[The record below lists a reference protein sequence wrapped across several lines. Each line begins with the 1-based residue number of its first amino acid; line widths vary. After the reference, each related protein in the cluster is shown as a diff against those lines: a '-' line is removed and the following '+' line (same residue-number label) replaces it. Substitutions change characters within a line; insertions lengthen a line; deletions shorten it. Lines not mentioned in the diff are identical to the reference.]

1 MLLLTS
7 LLAFTA
13 GTALAGD
20 MTFYNPNGGYGSCG
34 RSLQNGD
41 IIAAMNEVEYDRDP
55 SMCGRVICISHNG
68 RTVRATVEDRCAG
81 CPFGDVDVTP
91 VVFQQFQPLDVGRFG
106 GVSWTYCDGTGGS
119 DGGAGSVAEGSGSS
133 SGTGSGSSSGSSS
146 GNGPVETSNSGSGS
160 SSGNGPVETSNS
172 GSGSSSGNGPVE
184 TSNSGSG
191 SSSGN
196 GPVETSNSGS
206 GSSSGNGPVETS
218 NSGSGSSSGNG
229 PVETSNSGS
238 GSSSG
243 NGPVETSNSGSG
255 SSSGNGPVETSNS
268 GSGSS
273 SGNGPVENSSSGNAS
288 SGNNAGNN
296 GGLPS
301 CTKGAMSTETCKC
314 YTNDSVIPSNTM
326 CPCSESS
333 DCSASEVCKKY
344 TGQCIPKCTLGQKST
359 SVCSCSTA
367 DASRPFIRAG
377 KVCSCTE
384 DSQCGK
390 GKTCAFGY
398 CQTTS
403 TPADWSTCS
412 DAAQLAKAVLLCA
425 VPDSCNVPCLAD
437 PRLLTL
443 RNAKVPTDADLVDFC
458 QYFIDEK
465 NGSFEGCTKTDK
477 APVENGL
484 DAWVATLK
492 ELCHEK

>member
-20 MTFYNPNGGYGSCG
+20 LTFYRPAGGYGSCG
-34 RSLQNGD
+34 RSLQDGD
-41 IIAAMNEVEYDRDP
+41 IIAAMNEFEYDRDP
-55 SMCGRVICISHNG
+55 SMCGRVICISYNG
-68 RTVRATVEDRCAG
+68 QIVRATVQDRCAG
-81 CPFGDVDVTP
+81 CPWGDVDVTP
-91 VVFQQFQPLDVGRFG
+91 VVFQQFRPLDVGRFG
-106 GVSWTYCDGTGGS
+106 GVSWSYCDGNGNVPVVEQASPVQPSPVQPSPVQPSPVEPSPVQPSPVQPSPVESSPVQPSPVESSPVQPSPVESSPGEPSPTVKTE
-119 DGGAGSVAEGSGSS
+119 AS
-133 SGTGSGSSSGSSS
+133 SGTVETSSSDNSASESSSS
-146 GNGPVETSNSGSGS
+146 GNS
-160 SSGNGPVETSNS
+160 
-172 GSGSSSGNGPVE
+172 
-184 TSNSGSG
+184 
-191 SSSGN
+191 
-196 GPVETSNSGS
+196 
-206 GSSSGNGPVETS
+206 
-218 NSGSGSSSGNG
+218 
-229 PVETSNSGS
+229 
-238 GSSSG
+238 
-243 NGPVETSNSGSG
+243 
-255 SSSGNGPVETSNS
+255 
-268 GSGSS
+268 
-273 SGNGPVENSSSGNAS
+273 
-288 SGNNAGNN
+288 AGDD

-314 YTNDSVIPSNTM
+314 HTNHSVIPSNTM

-367 DASRPFIRAG
+367 KASRPFIRAG

-384 DSQCGK
+384 DSQCGN

-398 CQTTS
+398 CQKTS

-412 DAAQLAKAVLLCA
+412 DAAQMAKAVLLCA
-425 VPDSCNVPCLAD
+425 VPDSCNVPCLVD

-443 RNAKVPTDADLVDFC
+443 RNANSPTDAMLVDFC
-458 QYFIDEK
+458 HYFIDEK
-465 NGSFEGCTKTDK
+465 NGSFEGCTKTEK

-492 ELCHEK
+492 DLCHEK

>member
-7 LLAFTA
+7 LLAFAA

-20 MTFYNPNGGYGSCG
+20 LTFYEPAGGRGSCG
-34 RSLQNGD
+34 NILQNGD

-55 SMCGRVICISHNG
+55 SMCGRLICISYNG
-68 RTVRATVEDRCAG
+68 QIVRATVQDRCAG
-81 CPFGDVDVTP
+81 CPSGDVDVTP
-91 VVFQQFQPLDVGRFG
+91 VVFERFRPREVGRFG
-106 GVSWTYCDGTGGS
+106 GVSWFYCDAPNGNDNVPVVEVRPAT
-119 DGGAGSVAEGSGSS
+119 V
-133 SGTGSGSSSGSSS
+133 SSSGSAT
-146 GNGPVETSNSGSGS
+146 VS
-160 SSGNGPVETSNS
+160 SSGSATV
-172 GSGSSSGNGPVE
+172 
-184 TSNSGSG
+184 
-191 SSSGN
+191 
-196 GPVETSNSGS
+196 
-206 GSSSGNGPVETS
+206 
-218 NSGSGSSSGNG
+218 
-229 PVETSNSGS
+229 
-238 GSSSG
+238 
-243 NGPVETSNSGSG
+243 
-255 SSSGNGPVETSNS
+255 
-268 GSGSS
+268 
-273 SGNGPVENSSSGNAS
+273 SSSGNATVSS
-288 SGNNAGNN
+288 SGNATVSSNGNATVSSSENGSELGGNSAGDN

-314 YTNDSVIPSNTM
+314 HTNHSVIPSNTM

-367 DASRPFIRAG
+367 KASRPFIRAG

-384 DSQCGK
+384 DSQCGN

-398 CQTTS
+398 CQKTS
-403 TPADWSTCS
+403 TPADWFTCS

-425 VPDSCNVPCLAD
+425 VPDSCNVPCLVD

-443 RNAKVPTDADLVDFC
+443 RNAKVPTDAMLVDFC
-458 QYFIDEK
+458 HYFIDEK